1 MDLAFDQ
8 VRSPIGTIALVAND
22 GALCALDFEDC
33 RARMMGL
40 LAQRF
45 GTVRLT
51 RAKNPGGFT
60 SRVQAYLDGTLD
72 ALDDIPVDTGG
83 TAFQRRVWSRLRAIT
98 CGTTL
103 SYGELATSIGRPK
116 AVRAV
121 GTTNGRNP
129 VALVVPCHRVIGA
142 DGSLTGYAGGLER
155 KRWLLRHEGVALA

>member
-1 MDLAFDQ
+1 VDLAFDQ
-8 VRSPIGTIALVAND
+8 VRSPIGTIMLVAND

-40 LAQRF
+40 LAHRF

-51 RAKNPGGFT
+51 RATNPGGFT
-60 SRVQAYLDGTLD
+60 SRVEAYLDGTLD
-72 ALDDIPVDTGG
+72 ALDGIPVDTGG

-116 AVRAV
+116 AIRAV
-121 GTTNGRNP
+121 GATNGRNP

-155 KRWLLRHEGVALA
+155 KRWLLRHEGVLA